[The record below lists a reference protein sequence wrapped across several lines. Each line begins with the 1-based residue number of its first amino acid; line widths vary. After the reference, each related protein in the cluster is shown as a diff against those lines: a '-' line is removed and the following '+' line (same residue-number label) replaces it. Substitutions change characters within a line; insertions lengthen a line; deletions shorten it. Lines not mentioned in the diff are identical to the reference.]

1 MANKTWPTDYESFTP
16 TDDMNLMIDNGSGMG
31 KVTVSSLANRIL
43 TGYTGLVIAGTN
55 QSVRTAINNIYN
67 TYPSSEGMA
76 KNGLYRGNN
85 LGTFSTIA
93 QFETFLTEHSVA
105 DGLFTGLYLGDYM
118 TLSFQVTNP
127 DTNTYYSESSNWMI
141 AGFDIMTNIG
151 DSAISSHHIAL
162 IPKTSLLYDHSM
174 NAAETEQTINING
187 YAGSLMYTSWL
198 PSIINGLRELLD
210 THILLQRC
218 YITTSSDSTT
228 YVSNNASFVS
238 TYATLLTEPQ
248 VYGCTV
254 YSSSGLDVG
263 EGYFKL
269 PVFNFINP
277 SEFGRK
283 GFWLRS
289 TAPYANSFCA
299 YSVDG
304 YPTYAVATT
313 ALGIRPMIL
322 IG

>member
-1 MANKTWPTDYESFTP
+1 MANKIWPTDYESFTP

-31 KVTVSSLANRIL
+31 KATVASLANRVL
-43 TGYTGLVIAGTN
+43 TGYTDAIIGGSN
-55 QSVRTAINNIYN
+55 QSVQTAVNNIASS
-67 TYPSSEGMA
+67 YPTGAAMT

-85 LGTFSTIA
+85 LGTFSSIA
-93 QFETFLTEHSVA
+93 QIETFLNEHSVA
-105 DGLFTGLYLGDYM
+105 EGLFSGLYLGDCL

-127 DTNTYYSESSNWMI
+127 DTNTIYTESSDWMI
-141 AGFDIMTNIG
+141 AGFDIKTNIG
-151 DSAISSHHIAL
+151 DSVTSSHHIAL

-174 NAAETEQTINING
+174 NAAETEQTINVNG
-187 YAGSLMYTSWL
+187 YAGSLMHTSWL
-198 PSIINGLRELLD
+198 ASIITGLRELFD
-210 THILLQRC
+210 THVLSQRC

-228 YVSNNASFVS
+228 YVSSAASFVS
-238 TYATLLTEPQ
+238 TYATLLTESQ
-248 VYGCTV
+248 VYGYTV

-299 YSVDG
+299 YAVDG
-304 YPTYAVATT
+304 YPTYEVATT
-313 ALGIRPMIL
+313 ALGVRPMIL